1 MEIGRAEEVS
11 KLGKVGIENVEDSF
25 YADSERSFAE
35 GPQWDEPEVEKS
47 ENSDSLS
54 VSFREEEMDYSEYMN
69 DGTRELSEDEKQKLK
84 DALGWS
90 DDKLKK
96 CTIDE
101 NGIVNYKTDRCDLEG
116 KTSQNGVPYERH
128 TIEINGIKI
137 EGVFPKF
144 ESIFDTQLDSD
155 NYKSKA
161 YAKECNAKL
170 KEAMEND
177 PELESKFT
185 PDQVKDIEE
194 NRTPTGYVWHHNEEP
209 GKMQL
214 VKREDHDRAI
224 GGAAHTGGNSLWGAD
239 SIDTNKEGESF

>member
-69 DGTRELSEDEKQKLK
+69 DGTRELSEDEKQ
-84 DALGWS
+84 
-90 DDKLKK
+90 KLKK

>member
-101 NGIVNYKTDRCDLEG
+101 NGNVIIRQIDAIWRVRLLKMEFHM
-116 KTSQNGVPYERH
+116 K
-128 TIEINGIKI
+128 GI
-137 EGVFPKF
+137 
-144 ESIFDTQLDSD
+144 
-155 NYKSKA
+155 
-161 YAKECNAKL
+161 
-170 KEAMEND
+170 
-177 PELESKFT
+177 
-185 PDQVKDIEE
+185 
-194 NRTPTGYVWHHNEEP
+194 R
-209 GKMQL
+209 
-214 VKREDHDRAI
+214 
-224 GGAAHTGGNSLWGAD
+224 
-239 SIDTNKEGESF
+239 